1 MRKFTHDEKVVVI
14 KRMIVVYQ
22 IMLTSMFVVGF
33 TRVVIGLIM
42 GEFANVSF
50 GLYY

>member
-1 MRKFTHDEKVVVI
+1 MRKFKNTGE
-14 KRMIVVYQ
+14 IVVFTHQ
-22 IMLTSMFVVGF
+22 VILTGLFVYGF
-33 TRVVIGLIM
+33 VRVVIALVM

>member
-1 MRKFTHDEKVVVI
+1 MRKFKNTGE
-14 KRMIVVYQ
+14 IVLFNYQ
-22 IMLTSMFVVGF
+22 AAMTGLFVFGF
-33 TRVVIGLIM
+33 VRIVIGLIM